1 MNHIINGLV
10 LNVHRL
16 NSPTHTKTVVFAS
29 HSKLNSSYKNSRQG
43 RPQNRSQN
51 SLTLFEIANSTVGLR
66 YGNTQAIGGP
76 HGT

>member
-16 NSPTHTKTVVFAS
+16 DSPTHTKTVVFAS

-43 RPQNRSQN
+43 RPQN
-51 SLTLFEIANSTVGLR
+51 SLTLFDIANSTVGLR
-66 YGNTQAIGGP
+66 YGNTQAISGP
-76 HGT
+76 HGI